1 MEAVAPEQEQQL
13 WWPCSPHHKLQCMH
27 QTQPLSP
34 LRTLLYKRPSNH
46 QGTDL
51 VMDLVMGLVMEMEVQ
66 AKAKDLVKAL
76 ALALANWYQP
86 HLQPTASP
94 DSQTKHLLPERGALR
109 IETRCCQLS
118 RTWCHSEGKMI
129 HQAALKCSHRTHQ
142 EFSTKRE
149 RQRLRFQ
156 SRQ

>member
-1 MEAVAPEQEQQL
+1 METETEPEQEL
-13 WWPCSPHHKLQCMH
+13 WWQCSPHHKLQCKH
-27 QTQPLSP
+27 RTQPQSQ
-34 LRTLLYKRPSNH
+34 LRMLLCMQPSNH
-46 QGTDL
+46 QGIDL
-51 VMDLVMGLVMEMEVQ
+51 VMGLVMGLVMEMEVQ

-94 DSQTKHLLPERGALR
+94 GSQTKHQLPERGALQ
-109 IETRCCQLS
+109 IESQCCPLS
-118 RTWCHSEGKMI
+118 HTWCHSEGKTI

-149 RQRLRFQ
+149 RQQLRFQ
-156 SRQ
+156 SRK